1 MPNAPP
7 KKREDDRVVKST
19 CTLVT
24 LVACLLGKCPLN
36 KFVQLRKHVCLFVSK
51 NAAYWQNGSLCLT
64 AVSVKGGSLS
74 EFVKKLT
81 IFVVIRNT
89 DY

>member
-36 KFVQLRKHVCLFVSK
+36 RFVQLHKHACLFISK
-51 NAAYWQNGSLCLT
+51 NTAYWQNGSLCLT

-74 EFVKKLT
+74 DFVKKPT
-81 IFVVIRNT
+81 NFVVIRNA
-89 DY
+89 DH